1 VKNGKQVLQGVRQI
15 KFGNLNIFIK
25 KSNMVQPKYSPEDAL
40 QRVKLMMGYDLKKSL
55 RENIKSTGA
64 ILNEQDGS
72 GVGPEE
78 AVNIAY
84 EIYSE
89 MAGDVESEDLND
101 VINILK
107 SKVIGQTWDE
117 GGCLLSKV
125 IEYYKTQSG
134 KASWSWGG
142 MTTGDLIKDITN
154 SEEAGEAQ
162 FNDVKK
168 RLLNLINTELGGFCK
183 TGGKKEDEVK
193 KDEAGAK
200 KDEKVNTGG
209 GGGTKQAP
217 KIPAE
222 LKDIDGVKKFQDWLD
237 KNKAGWATGYSGGV
251 LNQAGGYGKFG
262 PRTTKA
268 WNSYGQEY
276 LKGGTSKPEEKPE
289 VGGEVQNIT
298 ASSTDF

>member
-1 VKNGKQVLQGVRQI
+1 
-15 KFGNLNIFIK
+15 
-25 KSNMVQPKYSPEDAL
+25 MVQPKYSPEDAL

-134 KASWSWGG
+134 KSSWSWGG

-154 SEEAGEAQ
+154 SKEAGEAQ

-168 RLLNLINTELGGFCK
+168 RLLSLINTELAGFCK
-183 TGGKKEDEVK
+183 TG
-193 KDEAGAK
+193 AK
-200 KDEKVNTGG
+200 KDDDKKDDGKKDDGKKDDGKEVVKKGG
-209 GGGTKQAP
+209 GSGYKSKYTPCTPGKYVRGCKSEVVRKVQACLKQAP
-217 KIPAE
+217 KHQTGNFGPITQGNLQKLGKGFENGFTDADVATICQTE
-222 LKDIDGVKKFQDWLD
+222 TVKKLGNDVESQTLGQDMASD
-237 KNKAGWATGYSGGV
+237 TNIPSNP
-251 LNQAGGYGKFG
+251 NQQDS
-262 PRTTKA
+262 TTKTGI
-268 WNSYGQEY
+268 S
-276 LKGGTSKPEEKPE
+276 
-289 VGGEVQNIT
+289 
-298 ASSTDF
+298 

>member
-1 VKNGKQVLQGVRQI
+1 VLRI

-25 KSNMVQPKYSPEDAL
+25 KNNMVQPKYSPEEAL

-55 RENIKSTGA
+55 RENIKSTGV

-101 VINILK
+101 VIEILK
-107 SKVIGQTWDE
+107 SKVIGKTWDE
-117 GGCLLSKV
+117 GGCLLNKV

-134 KASWSWGG
+134 KFSWTLGG
-142 MTTGDLIKDITN
+142 MTTGNLIKDITD
-154 SEEAGEAQ
+154 SKEQGEAQ
-162 FNDVKK
+162 FEDVKK
-168 RLLNLINTELGGFCK
+168 RLLGLINTELAGFCK
-183 TGGKKEDEVK
+183 TGAK
-193 KDEAGAK
+193 KDETKKDETK
-200 KDEKVNTGG
+200 KDEKVKTGG

-237 KNKAGWATGYSGGV
+237 KNKAGWATGFSGGV
-251 LNQAGGYGKFG
+251 LNQAGGYGRFG
-262 PRTTKA
+262 PRTTRA

-289 VGGEVQNIT
+289 VGGEVQNVNAT
-298 ASSTDF
+298 STEF

>member
-1 VKNGKQVLQGVRQI
+1 
-15 KFGNLNIFIK
+15 
-25 KSNMVQPKYSPEDAL
+25 MVQPKYSPEEAL

-55 RENIKSTGA
+55 RENVKSTGA

-78 AVNIAY
+78 AVSIAY
-84 EIYSE
+84 SIYSE

-101 VINILK
+101 VMEILK
-107 SKVIGQTWDE
+107 SQVIGKTWDE
-117 GGCLLSKV
+117 GGCLLNKV

-142 MTTGDLIKDITN
+142 MTTGNLIKDITD

-168 RLLNLINTELGGFCK
+168 RLLNLINTELNGFCK
-183 TGGKKEDEVK
+183 SGAKKEENK
-193 KDEAGAK
+193 KEESGGK
-200 KDEKVNTGG
+200 KDEKKNTGG
-209 GGGTKQAP
+209 GGGGSKSP

-222 LKDIDGVKKFQDWLD
+222 LKDIYGVKKFQDWLD
-237 KNKAGWATGYSGGV
+237 KNKPGWATGFSGGV
-251 LNQAGGYGKFG
+251 LNKAGGYGRFG
-262 PRTTKA
+262 PRTTRG

-289 VGGEVQNIT
+289 EVTGKIQSVD
-298 ASSTDF
+298 ALSKDF

>member
-1 VKNGKQVLQGVRQI
+1 
-15 KFGNLNIFIK
+15 
-25 KSNMVQPKYSPEDAL
+25 MVQPKYSPEDAL

>member
-1 VKNGKQVLQGVRQI
+1 
-15 KFGNLNIFIK
+15 
-25 KSNMVQPKYSPEDAL
+25 MVQPKYSPEEAL

-55 RENIKSTGA
+55 RENVKSTGA
-64 ILNEQDGS
+64 ILNEEDGS

-117 GGCLLSKV
+117 GGCLLTKV

-142 MTTGDLIKDITN
+142 MTTGNLVKDITD
-154 SEEAGEAQ
+154 SEEQGEAQ

-168 RLLNLINTELGGFCK
+168 RLLNLINTELAGFCK
-183 TGGKKEDEVK
+183 TGANKEEKKKEES
-193 KDEAGAK
+193 GGK
-200 KDEKVNTGG
+200 KDEKAKIGG
-209 GGGTKQAP
+209 GGGGGKQSP

-237 KNKAGWATGYSGGV
+237 KNKAGWATGFSGGV
-251 LNQAGGYGKFG
+251 LNQAGGYGRFG

-276 LKGGTSKPEEKPE
+276 LKGGTPKPEEKPE
-289 VGGEVQNIT
+289 VAGEVQNIST
-298 ASSTDF
+298 LSTDF

>member
-1 VKNGKQVLQGVRQI
+1 VRQI

>member
-1 VKNGKQVLQGVRQI
+1 
-15 KFGNLNIFIK
+15 
-25 KSNMVQPKYSPEDAL
+25 MVQPKYSPEEAL

-64 ILNEQDGS
+64 ILNEEDGS

-84 EIYSE
+84 SIYSE

-101 VINILK
+101 VIEILN
-107 SKVIGQTWDE
+107 SQVIGKTWDE
-117 GGCLLSKV
+117 GGCLLNKV

-168 RLLNLINTELGGFCK
+168 RLLNVINTELNGFCK
-183 TGGKKEDEVK
+183 SGAKKEEDK
-193 KDEAGAK
+193 KEESGGK
-200 KDEKVNTGG
+200 KDEKVKTNVGG
-209 GGGTKQAP
+209 GSRAP

-237 KNKAGWATGYSGGV
+237 KNKPGWATGFSGGV
-251 LNQAGGYGKFG
+251 LNQAGGYGRFG

-276 LKGGTSKPEEKPE
+276 LKGGTPKPEEKPE
-289 VGGEVQNIT
+289 VAGEVQNIST
-298 ASSTDF
+298 LSTDF

>member
-1 VKNGKQVLQGVRQI
+1 
-15 KFGNLNIFIK
+15 
-25 KSNMVQPKYSPEDAL
+25 
-40 QRVKLMMGYDLKKSL
+40 MMGYDLKKSL
-55 RENIKSTGA
+55 RENIKSTGV

-84 EIYSE
+84 EIYAE

-101 VINILK
+101 IMEILK
-107 SKVIGQTWDE
+107 SKVIGKTWDE
-117 GGCLLSKV
+117 GGCLLNKV
-125 IEYYKTQSG
+125 IEYYKSQSG

-193 KDEAGAK
+193 KDEAGVK
-200 KDEKVNTGG
+200 KDGKVNP
-209 GGGTKQAP
+209 GGGTKSTYTPCTPGKYVRGCKSEVVRKVQVCLKQAP
-217 KIPAE
+217 KH
-222 LKDIDGVKKFQDWLD
+222 Q
-237 KNKAGWATGYSGGV
+237 TG
-251 LNQAGGYGKFG
+251 NFG
-262 PRTTKA
+262 PITQGNLQKL
-268 WNSYGQEY
+268 G
-276 LKGGTSKPEEKPE
+276 KGFENGFTDADVATICQTEVKPEVKPE
-289 VGGEVQNIT
+289 VGGEVQNVT
-298 ASSTDF
+298 ATSTDF

>member
-1 VKNGKQVLQGVRQI
+1 VKNGKQVLRGVLRI

-25 KSNMVQPKYSPEDAL
+25 KNNMVQPKYSPEEAL

-55 RENIKSTGA
+55 RENIKSTGV

-101 VINILK
+101 VIEILK
-107 SKVIGQTWDE
+107 SKVIGKTWDE
-117 GGCLLSKV
+117 GGCLLNKV

-142 MTTGDLIKDITN
+142 MTTGNLIKDITD
-154 SEEAGEAQ
+154 SKEQGEAQ
-162 FNDVKK
+162 FEDVKK
-168 RLLNLINTELGGFCK
+168 RLLGLINTELAGFCK
-183 TGGKKEDEVK
+183 TGAK
-193 KDEAGAK
+193 KDETKKDEKK

-209 GGGTKQAP
+209 GGGGGTKQSP
-217 KIPAE
+217 KIPTE

-237 KNKAGWATGYSGGV
+237 KNKAGWATGFSGGV
-251 LNQAGGYGKFG
+251 LNQAGGYGRFG
-262 PRTTKA
+262 PRTTRA

-289 VGGEVQNIT
+289 VGGEVQNVNAT
-298 ASSTDF
+298 STEF

>member
-1 VKNGKQVLQGVRQI
+1 VKNGKQVLRGVLRI

-25 KSNMVQPKYSPEDAL
+25 KNNMVQPKYSPEEAL

-55 RENIKSTGA
+55 RENIKSTGV

-101 VINILK
+101 VIEILK
-107 SKVIGQTWDE
+107 SKVIGKTWDE
-117 GGCLLSKV
+117 GGCLLNKV

-142 MTTGDLIKDITN
+142 MTTGNLIKDITD
-154 SEEAGEAQ
+154 SKEQGEAQ
-162 FNDVKK
+162 FEDVKK
-168 RLLNLINTELGGFCK
+168 RLLGLINTELAGFCK
-183 TGGKKEDEVK
+183 TGAK
-193 KDEAGAK
+193 KDETKKDETK
-200 KDEKVNTGG
+200 KDEKVKTGG

-237 KNKAGWATGYSGGV
+237 KNKAGWATGFSGGV
-251 LNQAGGYGKFG
+251 LNQAGGYGRFG
-262 PRTTKA
+262 PRTTRA

-289 VGGEVQNIT
+289 VGGEVQNVNAT
-298 ASSTDF
+298 STEF

>member
-1 VKNGKQVLQGVRQI
+1 
-15 KFGNLNIFIK
+15 
-25 KSNMVQPKYSPEDAL
+25 MVQPKYSPEEAL

-55 RENIKSTGA
+55 RENIKSTGV

-101 VINILK
+101 VIEILK
-107 SKVIGQTWDE
+107 SKVIGKTWDE
-117 GGCLLSKV
+117 GGCLLNKV

-142 MTTGDLIKDITN
+142 MTTGNLIKDITD
-154 SEEAGEAQ
+154 SKEQGEAQ
-162 FNDVKK
+162 FEDVKK
-168 RLLNLINTELGGFCK
+168 RLLGLINTELAGFCK
-183 TGGKKEDEVK
+183 TGAK
-193 KDEAGAK
+193 KDETKKDETK

-237 KNKAGWATGYSGGV
+237 KNKAGWATGFSGGV
-251 LNQAGGYGKFG
+251 LNQAGGYGRFG
-262 PRTTKA
+262 PRTTRA

-289 VGGEVQNIT
+289 VGGEVQNVNAT
-298 ASSTDF
+298 STEF